1 MKGALFHWNLVARGR
16 VQGVGFRANAR
27 AKAQSLGLTGFVKNR
42 SDGSVY
48 MELEGDLS
56 SLSEMLQWCR
66 RGPYFARVDDVDRTE
81 GPVQGFSQFRIA

>member
-1 MKGALFHWNLVARGR
+1 MREVSHHWNLVVRGR

-27 AKAQSLGLTGFVKNR
+27 AKAFSLGLTGFVKNL

-56 SLSEMLQWCR
+56 SLSEMHQWCR
-66 RGPYFARVDDVDRTE
+66 KGPAFARVESVDRTE
-81 GPVQGFSQFRIA
+81 GEVQSYTAFRIA